1 MTHSD
6 FCHVLWLN
14 CLYHLI
20 YCGLYSIYVTLYYR
34 ATSMLFAHYAV
45 AISLSVCPSVCPS
58 HAGIDSKL
66 MAVSR
71 SFHLLAQGSSFLI
84 PSFAPGPRATLLARA
99 SNETGY
105 R

>member
-1 MTHSD
+1 
-6 FCHVLWLN
+6 
-14 CLYHLI
+14 
-20 YCGLYSIYVTLYYR
+20 
-34 ATSMLFAHYAV
+34 MLFAHYAV
-45 AISLSVCPSVCPS
+45 AISLSVCPS